1 MEKKKTF
8 HITIYTR
15 EGCELCIKVKEKVER
30 AARHYPIAI
39 EMVDIGQDEALSREY
54 GCLIPVVHIDGEK
67 VFVSKMAERWLL
79 RELELRS
86 NQS

>member
-1 MEKKKTF
+1 MESKKPF

-15 EGCELCIKVKEKVER
+15 EGCELCVTVKEKVER
-30 AARHYPIAI
+30 AARRFPICLEI
-39 EMVDIGQDEALSREY
+39 VDISQDEKLLQEY
-54 GCLIPVVHIDGEK
+54 GCTIPVVFIDGEK

-86 NQS
+86 NEE

>member
-8 HITIYTR
+8 HITIYTK
-15 EGCELCIKVKEKVER
+15 EGCGLCHKVKEKVER
-30 AARHYPIAI
+30 AARHYPIEL
-39 EMVDIGQDEALSREY
+39 EMVDIGQDEKLLQEY
-54 GCLIPVVHIDGEK
+54 GCLIPVVFIDGEK

-86 NQS
+86 NEE

>member
-1 MEKKKTF
+1 MEENKTF

-15 EGCELCIKVKEKVER
+15 EGCELCTKVKEKVQR
-30 AARHYPIAI
+30 AARHYPITL
-39 EMVDIGQDEALSREY
+39 ETVDIGKSETLVEEY

-79 RELELRS
+79 RELEIRS
-86 NQS
+86 NQ